1 MILSWKYTAERTG
14 TFLTGRRD
22 PNSPFL
28 GRNQDRD
35 VVKQGQGLSLAASSW
50 TGLQGP
56 MEDRWAVAG
65 SRTEVE
71 NKTNANLQFH
81 IQSWASAGG
90 SATPT
95 RPMA

>member
-14 TFLTGRRD
+14 TFLMGRRD

-71 NKTNANLQFH
+71 NKTSANLQFH